1 MKSTRSI
8 GNYYEAR
15 SKKYLE
21 KMGYSVEKFY
31 ARLAFFGG
39 KPHAMHHDG
48 WGCIDQIGIKRDS
61 VVFAQVKFLGPD
73 SHGSLAETRRKLAAL
88 PAPAGSV
95 WLHVWR
101 PNAHKPEVEMI

>member
-1 MKSTRSI
+1 MKSTRST
-8 GNYYEAR
+8 GVYYENR
-15 SKKYLE
+15 SKLYLE
-21 KMGYSVEKFY
+21 KMGYKVEKFY

-48 WGCIDQIGIKRDS
+48 WGCVDMIGIRRDS
-61 VVFAQVKFLGPD
+61 VVFVQVKFLGVG

-95 WLHVWR
+95 WLHVWSSG
-101 PNAHKPEVEMI
+101 AHKPECEMI